1 MLSLALDKEKAYKS
15 ENDALLTELQ
25 KHFYVESI
33 DIGENPTEKLE
44 QAKAEGVPASSLQK
58 DGVLMVMME
67 NYAEKC
73 SKFLPNGKLAIGIKY
88 TKDSMEIVEHLSNI
102 GYVLF
107 HTRKDE
113 GQHLFAI
120 EGNLEIMAAS
130 ELEDSVYRNVHT
142 TGMYVLVHLIPQELD
157 SSALHSSKK
166 GYGPAEFR
174 YDAQYASLGE
184 LE

>member
-1 MLSLALDKEKAYKS
+1 MDMPPVGDVS
-15 ENDALLTELQ
+15 DAL
-25 KHFYVESI
+25 VA
-33 DIGENPTEKLE
+33 
-44 QAKAEGVPASSLQK
+44 AKIA

-67 NYAEKC
+67 KYAEKYA
-73 SKFLPNGKLAIGIKY
+73 KFLPNGRLAIGIKY

-120 EGNLEIMAAS
+120 EGTPVIKSAS

-142 TGMYVLVHLIPQELD
+142 TSMYVLIHFIPQELD

-174 YDAQYASLGE
+174 YDAQYASFGE
-184 LE
+184 LK